1 MRIPPKYL
9 RIGGIVLL
17 SLLVL
22 VLIGG
27 VIGYSQ
33 REYFLEK
40 AIAKAIRKAKNDYNL
55 NVKIEK
61 AQFTGLSTV
70 DLNDISVVPEN
81 RDSLAMIRHLSVRVK
96 LLPLIAGNV
105 KLAEVR
111 MNNGRVTLIKKD
123 TVRNYDF
130 LFRKK
135 GEEPRSDKKVDLS
148 ALAQN
153 LMNQVLYKIP
163 ENMDIRDFGVSFT
176 EDTNSVS
183 LHTTTAT
190 ITDGYARSSIRVNNT
205 ESIWHVEGRV
215 EPDDKQLDL
224 KLYAEGKK
232 VELPFLK
239 KRYGLTLNFDTV
251 RTELKSARRSG
262 SRFVMEGSWA
272 VKNLLVNHARIAAN
286 DIILPSGSIDA
297 KMHVGENYVAI
308 DSSSVIYLKNIRANP
323 YLKYTLTPNKIVEM
337 KLHTGEMDA
346 QAMFDA
352 FPTGLFESLEGMKV
366 AGKLQYDFSFYLD
379 TAIPDSV
386 KFHSALNQKQFKV
399 LKWGRINLDKINR
412 PFVYTPYEY
421 GKPMRNITIGPSNPD
436 YTPIN
441 QISPYLRNAVLTAE
455 DPSFFSHN
463 GFVMESFRKS
473 IATNYKEKAFKR
485 GGSTISMQLVKNVFL
500 NRQKTLARKIEEIM
514 IVWVMENTQ
523 VASKQRMFE
532 VYLNLIEWG
541 KNIYGIGE
549 AARFYFGKH
558 PSELNLGESIYLASI
573 VPRPKSSLYFF
584 EPDGFLRTSLRGY
597 FRLIG
602 GIMARRGLAQPDS
615 NIYGFYAVRIRE
627 GLRREP
633 TPVDSMVIDSLILE
647 EDFDAEHS
655 GFLRGLFGRR
665 SDTAE
670 TRQATQQQTPRVD
683 TVKSPAELR
692 KERREQ
698 RRRERRKG
706 GGGLLNF

>member
-1 MRIPPKYL
+1 MRIPRKYL
-9 RIGGIVLL
+9 RTGGIVLL
-17 SLLVL
+17 SVL
-22 VLIGG
+22 VLLLIGG
-27 VIGYSQ
+27 LIGYSK

-40 AIAKAIRKAKNDYNL
+40 AINRAVRKAKNDYNL
-55 NVKIEK
+55 NVNIQQ
-61 AQFTGLSTV
+61 AHFTGLSTV
-70 DLNDISVVPEN
+70 QLSDISVVPEN
-81 RDSLAMIRHLSVRVK
+81 RDSLAMIRNLSVRVK
-96 LLPLIAGNV
+96 LLPLIAGDV

-111 MNNGRVTLIKKD
+111 MNDGRVMLTKKD
-123 TVRNYDF
+123 TIRNYDF

-135 GEEPRSDKKVDLS
+135 GEEPRSDKKADLS
-148 ALAQN
+148 ALANN

-163 ENMDIRDFGVSFT
+163 ENMDVRDFGLSFT
-176 EDTNSVS
+176 DDTNSVS
-183 LHTTTAT
+183 LYTTTAT
-190 ITDGYARSSIRVNNT
+190 IVNGDVKSTIRVNNR
-205 ESIWHVEGRV
+205 ESLWHVEGRV
-215 EPDDKQLDL
+215 EPDDRQLDL
-224 KLYAEGKK
+224 KLFAEGKK

-262 SRFVMEGSWA
+262 GRFVMEGSWA

-297 KMHVGENYVAI
+297 KMLVGENYVAI
-308 DSSSVIYLKNIRANP
+308 DSSSVIHLKNITANP
-323 YLKYTLTPNKIVEM
+323 YLRLTLSPSKIVEM

-352 FPTGLFESLEGMKV
+352 IPIGLFESLEGMKV

-379 TAIPDSV
+379 TAVPDSV
-386 KFHSALNQKQFKV
+386 KFNSALNQKQFKV
-399 LKWGRINLDKINR
+399 LKWGKINLEKINR

-436 YTPIN
+436 YTPIG

-514 IVWVMENTQ
+514 IVWVMENTR
-523 VASKQRMFE
+523 VASKSRMFE

-615 NIYGFYAVRIRE
+615 NIYGFYAVRVRE

-633 TPVDSMVIDSLILE
+633 TPVDSLTLDSLILD
-647 EDFDAEHS
+647 EDFDGETG
-655 GFLRGLFGRR
+655 GFLRDLFRR
-665 SDTAE
+665 RPDTSQTRE
-670 TRQATQQQTPRVD
+670 TTQQTQPTTDTTKTP
-683 TVKSPAELR
+683 AQIR
-692 KERREQ
+692 KEKREQ

-706 GGGLLNF
+706 GLLNF